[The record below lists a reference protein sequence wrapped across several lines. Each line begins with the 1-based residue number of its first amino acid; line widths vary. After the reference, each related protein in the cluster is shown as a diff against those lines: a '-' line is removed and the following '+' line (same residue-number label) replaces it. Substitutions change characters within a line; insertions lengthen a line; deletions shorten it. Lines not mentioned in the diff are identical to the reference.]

1 MKEAMKYRVRLTLV
15 TLILFAAGTAVSQE
29 RGFGI
34 GVMMGEPTG
43 VNGKGWISSRSALD
57 GGLAWSFRGD
67 GYLHAHMDY
76 LWHFTDVINSTQQVI
91 PYLGIGG
98 RLTGFRSAA
107 VVGVRVAGGLAWL
120 PSGSPLDVFV
130 EVAPIVDIIPET
142 RASANAGV
150 GVRIFFR

>member
-1 MKEAMKYRVRLTLV
+1 MRYQGCLVLTALV
-15 TLILFAAGTAVSQE
+15 LFSVGTSTAQE

-43 VNGKGWISSRSALD
+43 LSAKGWITSRSAFD

-67 GYLHAHMDY
+67 GYMHAHMDY
-76 LWHFTDVINSTQQVI
+76 LWHFTEVINSTQQVI

-107 VVGVRVAGGLAWL
+107 TVGVRVAGGLAWL

-130 EVAPIVDIIPET
+130 EIAPIVDIVPET

-150 GVRIFFR
+150 GLRIYFR